1 MEFKPLIE
9 RKKLKDL
16 IPSEYNPRTMEEQA
30 FYGLGQSLERF
41 GLLAH
46 IVWNQRT
53 GNIVG
58 GHQRYKQL
66 RDRGVEETDVIVV
79 DLDDNEEV
87 ALNIALNSGAIKGD
101 FTQGAIAA
109 LRLTEARIGEV
120 FNHIKLD
127 GLLETLEKKNKK
139 KEKKPKGNGDGYS
152 DADPIGLEIDM
163 TEGVINCPKCHS
175 KWKSKDNTVL
185 FDNSASLADIG
196 AESDTEEKGDKDE

>member
-1 MEFKPLIE
+1 MEFAVNVQKM
-9 RKKLKDL
+9 KLSDL
-16 IPSEYNPRTMEEQA
+16 KMAEYNPRTMEEQA

-41 GLLAH
+41 GLLAN

-185 FDNSASLADIG
+185 FDNSASLADIDVD
-196 AESDTEEKGDKDE
+196 AEKGDKDE